1 MPRCWGHRG
10 ASSDYPENTLASFE
24 SAARAGAD
32 GIESDVHVT
41 SDNYVL
47 MFHDPELGRTTSG
60 SGSINDQSYIGNIE
74 HLLTSKKPEQKI
86 PTFAETIEWFN
97 KPENQHLQ
105 FNIDVKANNDPE
117 RLFTLMRAILS
128 AHENWETSIAPR
140 LILGLWHPKFVGHAV
155 EILPNIKRC
164 FIGMDLTLAQ
174 YPIFWNACDAFSI
187 SFPALAT
194 AEGELFRQRCK
205 CDGKD
210 IFTWTCNRQEEWALA
225 AAWNLDVIMTDTPSH
240 YLAERKAVT
249 ESEQPIVPRDAWFM
263 WKSLHYYS
271 LLQWLARRDIWKRLE
286 QFGGPLAP
294 YIDL

>member
-1 MPRCWGHRG
+1 
-10 ASSDYPENTLASFE
+10 
-24 SAARAGAD
+24 
-32 GIESDVHVT
+32 
-41 SDNYVL
+41 
-47 MFHDPELGRTTSG
+47 
-60 SGSINDQSYIGNIE
+60 
-74 HLLTSKKPEQKI
+74 
-86 PTFAETIEWFN
+86 
-97 KPENQHLQ
+97 
-105 FNIDVKANNDPE
+105 
-117 RLFTLMRAILS
+117 MRAILS
-128 AHENWETSIAPR
+128 AHENWETTIAPR

-194 AEGELFRQRCK
+194 ADGELFRQRCR
-205 CDGKD
+205 CEGKD

-225 AAWNLDVIMTDTPSH
+225 AAWNLDVVMTDTPSH

-249 ESEQPIVPRDAWFM
+249 GASRPRYSRCSVILSSLSTTLTFIPELPESEQPIVPRDAWFM

-286 QFGGPLAP
+286 QFGGPVAP